1 MSISPENPGV
11 WVEECKL
18 QSFQVDFRKLASLET
33 LCRIFQEAAWNHA
46 EALGFGFEQLE
57 KQQKIWV
64 LSRLLIKVHR
74 YPRWG
79 ETIRIHTWPRPVD
92 GALAMRDFQML
103 DRRGEVLV
111 SGSSAWLILDAH
123 SRKPQR
129 PGKLLSAF
137 STDPNHRATQRDS
150 EKIAE
155 VETLE
160 PGIEFLVRYSDIDV
174 NGHVN
179 NARYVGWLLDCYSLE
194 FHQHHFVSQ
203 LEINYLG
210 ETRAGEK
217 LASARVEVAPGQYVH
232 SMRKGEGL
240 GQVCRARFIWVPA
253 GDGSALLLGGADL
266 AAGGS
271 LV

>member
-11 WVEECKL
+11 WIEECKL

-46 EALGFGFEQLE
+46 EALGVGFEQL
-57 KQQKIWV
+57 QQQNKMWV
-64 LSRLLIKVHR
+64 LSRLLVHVHQ

-103 DRRGEVLV
+103 SSRGEVLV
-111 SGSSAWLILDAH
+111 SGSSAWLILDAI

-129 PGKLLSAF
+129 PGKLLSSF
-137 STDPNHRATQRDS
+137 STDPNHRATDRDP

-155 VETLE
+155 AETLE
-160 PGIEFLVRYSDIDV
+160 PDIELPVRYSDIDV

-179 NARYVGWLLDCYSLE
+179 NARYVGWLLDSYPIE
-194 FHQHHFVSQ
+194 FHQQHSVSQ
-203 LEINYLG
+203 LEINFLG
-210 ETRAGEK
+210 ETRAGDR
-217 LASARVEVAPGQYVH
+217 LTCARIEVAPSQYIH
-232 SMRKGEGL
+232 SMVKTGGP
-240 GQVCRARFIWVPA
+240 GQVCRARFSWTTAQNPDARVA
-253 GDGSALLLGGADL
+253 SV
-266 AAGGS
+266 S
-271 LV
+271 N